1 MRDSR
6 PLHGRR
12 GARLWCH
19 YVAPHGPAILAALS
33 LFSILFAVQQMGW
46 LQPLEL
52 ATFDYLLAEQEP
64 APPHPKILVVGIDE
78 ADIQTLR
85 QWPIKDALLARA
97 LRSLLEQDAAMV
109 GLDIYRDFPQEPGH
123 AELLAILED
132 PRIIAVSKLGVDDSS
147 NQIDATAG
155 VPEARLG
162 FIDFVLD
169 PDGVVRRGLLFAK
182 GRQHVETAFAMQL
195 ALHYL
200 DQQGVVPSNPRDKP
214 GFVLGESHFRPLEG
228 HSGGYRDINASGFQ
242 ILLSYHRHPLPA
254 EMVGFTEVLEGRV
267 DPEKIRGRIVLIG
280 STAESIKDLH
290 LTPFSRLA
298 TTHVHTPGVLIHAHI
313 LAQMLDAAET
323 KHEWQFMPQW
333 LETLWSAVWCLVG
346 ALAAWG
352 IRRPLWLQAA
362 ALVSLAALVG
372 VHFYLFD
379 QGVWIPLWSAVLGL
393 LAGGLSVFGGRFAYQ
408 ALHDPLTGL
417 PNRVKLAQRLRTL
430 RRRPSRR
437 HVALILVELKRYNL
451 ISAVLG
457 PQCGDTLL
465 VETAR
470 RLRDIADEYGETGWG
485 RWCGDLLPARTD
497 GAQFALL
504 MYRKTARDAVE
515 TIAKALHRRCSE
527 PLMIAG
533 EESFPTASIGVALG
547 NESDQRN
554 LLQDAHAALS
564 HASALGKLV
573 EIVDGKI
580 EAAEIES
587 FQTERE
593 LHSVVRKSNG
603 ELPHLPEFKVYYQPI
618 VTLETGRISGFEAL
632 VRWQHPKRG
641 LVLPFEF
648 VPVAE
653 SSGMIVTI
661 GNWVLLEACRQMQAW
676 RAEFSDLLISVNL
689 AAPQLIHPQTLN
701 YLETVL
707 NVTHLPPA
715 ALKLEITESAT
726 INHLETALNVLSVSR
741 SLGVSVAIDDFGTG
755 YSSLAYLSKFPVDI
769 LKIDMAF
776 VRNMDASILDSSILR
791 SIASLAQDLGLK
803 IIAEGIE
810 TERHLRILR
819 ELQCDYGQGY
829 LFGKP
834 QTASEAEALLRSHP
848 IW

>member
-1 MRDSR
+1 M
-6 PLHGRR
+6 
-12 GARLWCH
+12 
-19 YVAPHGPAILAALS
+19 APHGPAILAALS
-33 LFSILFAVQQMGW
+33 LFAILFAVQQSGW

-64 APPHPKILVVGIDE
+64 APPHPKILVVGIEE
-78 ADIQTLR
+78 ADIQALR
-85 QWPIKDALLARA
+85 QWPLKDVLLARA
-97 LRSLLEQDAAMV
+97 IKHLLEHDAAMV

-123 AELLAILED
+123 AELLAVLDD
-132 PRIIAVSKLGVDDSS
+132 PRVIAVSKLGVDESN
-147 NQIDATAG
+147 NQIPATPG
-155 VPEARLG
+155 VPQARLG
-162 FIDFVLD
+162 FIDLVLD

-182 GRQHVETAFAMQL
+182 QHQQVETALSMQL
-195 ALHYL
+195 ALHFLY
-200 DQQGVVPSNPRDKP
+200 QQGVTPYDPEDKP
-214 GFVLGESHFRPLEG
+214 GFVLGKSHFRPLQR
-228 HSGGYRDINASGFQ
+228 HSGGYRDINTNGFQ
-242 ILLSYHRHPLPA
+242 ILLNYRRHPLPA
-254 EMVGFTEVLEGRV
+254 ELVSFTDLLEGRV
-267 DPEKIRGRIVLIG
+267 DSEKIRGRIVLIG
-280 STAESIKDLH
+280 TTAESIKDSH
-290 LTPFSRLA
+290 LIPFSRLA
-298 TTHVHTPGVLIHAHI
+298 KTYVQTPGVLIHAHI
-313 LAQMLDAAET
+313 LGQILDAAET
-323 KHEWQFMPQW
+323 RHEWQFMPQW
-333 LETLWSAVWCLVG
+333 GETLWAAVWCLVG

-352 IRRPLWLQAA
+352 IRRPLLLQVM
-362 ALVSLAALVG
+362 ALGALGALIG
-372 VHFYLFD
+372 VHFYVFHHHSF
-379 QGVWIPLWSAVLGL
+379 WIPLWSAVLAL
-393 LAGGLSVFGGRFAYQ
+393 LGGGLSVLGGRFAYQ
-408 ALHDPLTGL
+408 TLHDPLTGL
-417 PNRVKLAQRLRTL
+417 SNRVNLAQRLRAL

-451 ISAVLG
+451 INAVLG

-470 RLRDIADEYGETGWG
+470 RLRGIADEYGRVRWNH
-485 RWCGDLLPARTD
+485 WCGDLLPVRTD

-504 MYRKTARDAVE
+504 ISRDTVRDSVE
-515 TIAKALHRRCSE
+515 EIAQVLQKRCSE
-527 PLMIAG
+527 PLMLAG
-533 EESFPTASIGVALG
+533 EEGFPTASVGVALS
-547 NESDQRN
+547 NESSQRN

-580 EAAEIES
+580 EAEEIES

-593 LHSVVRKSNG
+593 LHSVVRRSNG
-603 ELPHLPEFKVYYQPI
+603 DLPHLPEFKVYYQPI
-618 VTLETGRISGFEAL
+618 VTLKTGRISGFEAL
-632 VRWQHPKRG
+632 VRWQHPKKG
-641 LVLPFEF
+641 LVLPVEF

-676 RAEFSDLLISVNL
+676 RTEFSDLLISVNL

-707 NVTHLPPA
+707 QVTNLPPT

-741 SLGVSVAIDDFGTG
+741 SLGVNVAIDDFGTG

-791 SIASLAQDLGLK
+791 SIASLAKELGLK

-810 TERHLRILR
+810 THRHLEILR

-834 QTASEAEALLRSHP
+834 QTAPEAEALLRSQP
-848 IW
+848 VW